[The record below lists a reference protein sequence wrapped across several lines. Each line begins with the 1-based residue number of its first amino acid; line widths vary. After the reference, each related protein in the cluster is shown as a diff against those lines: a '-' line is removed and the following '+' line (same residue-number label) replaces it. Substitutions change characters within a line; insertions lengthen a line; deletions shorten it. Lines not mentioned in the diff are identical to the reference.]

1 MARKQYDSSK
11 PLHLEEM
18 KIFLLEDDEEEPAV
32 TEDLEES
39 SDISSE
45 DEVAECNTDS
55 GTEQDGDDT
64 DTEETDTDLAYYLG
78 KDKNTKWNKKAPKNK
93 QRRESHNI
101 ITHLPG
107 VIGSARKAKTAVE
120 CWSNLITD
128 SMLETIVRFTNQYID
143 TIKEQF
149 SRERDIKNTDVI
161 ELKAFIGLL
170 YLAGAFRANRQSL
183 EELWGTDGDGIEKFS
198 LVMNLKRFK
207 VLIRCLRFDNQST
220 RTERKGYDRLA
231 PIRDIF
237 QQFIMNCQ
245 KSYCSGQNLTIDE
258 MLPGFRG
265 RCGFRQ
271 YIPSKPNKYGI
282 KIFAMVDARMMYTMN
297 MEVYCG
303 RQPPGPFNVSNK
315 LSDVVK
321 RIAEPVFG
329 SGRNITADNWF
340 TDFDLIDF
348 LKTKKLS
355 YVGTVRKNKRQ
366 LPPDFLYTKGKP
378 QYSTMFGFSNGKI
391 LVSYIPRER
400 KNVILVSSLHN
411 DYTIDPESG
420 ELRKPEIITFYNL
433 TKSGVDTADQM
444 CGNFNVSRNTKRW
457 PMVIFFTM
465 LNVGGI
471 NSQVIYLSNE
481 LKQMRRRMYLKQLA
495 NELVSGE
502 LSLRSTKTV
511 GMPLALQHR
520 LKRYRPKDVPEQT
533 PTLPPSKRRSCTTC
547 SFVSGFRRLSKY
559 DCKIC
564 KESICLSHG
573 TFVCQPCFSK
583 CTCAASAAIETTE
596 DE

>member
-78 KDKNTKWNKKAPKNK
+78 KDKNTKWNKKAPKNR

-128 SMLETIVRFTNQYID
+128 RMLETIVPFTNQYID

-183 EELWGTDGDGIEKFS
+183 EELWGTDCDGIEKSS

-207 VLIRCLRFDNQST
+207 VLIRCLRFDDRST

-245 KSYCSGQNLTIDE
+245 KSYCPGQNLTIDE

-315 LSDVVK
+315 PSDVVK
-321 RIAEPVFG
+321 RIAEPMFG

-348 LKTKKLS
+348 FKKRKSCHMWELLE
-355 YVGTVRKNKRQ
+355 KNKRQ
-366 LPPDFLYTKGKP
+366 LPPDFLYTKGKQ

-471 NSQVIYLSNE
+471 NSQVIYLGNE

-502 LSLRSTKTV
+502 HSRI
-511 GMPLALQHR
+511 
-520 LKRYRPKDVPEQT
+520 VP
-533 PTLPPSKRRSCTTC
+533 S
-547 SFVSGFRRLSKY
+547 
-559 DCKIC
+559 
-564 KESICLSHG
+564 
-573 TFVCQPCFSK
+573 
-583 CTCAASAAIETTE
+583 
-596 DE
+596 